1 MPLKYIKLLHTVIFS
16 PIQNQYN
23 EYTTFWLLI
32 KKIPIRCKS
41 VYWPVN
47 KSSIYCPLSKCWP
60 MHLLYWFNKSPDIDV
75 TLSKHLPDS
84 WLSRKRMIKTLNG
97 YLSGKI
103 EWENFRSM
111 KVYNKTVIDW
121 LFGQQQ
127 FCWPRMNL
135 LPPACGFGQKFRSR
149 VKQRFCCPR
158 TQSITVY
165 YCYEN
170 SNIRD
175 PILELTHFK

>member
-1 MPLKYIKLLHTVIFS
+1 MPLKHIKLLHTVIFS

-32 KKIPIRCKS
+32 KKIPICCKS

-60 MHLLYWFNKSPDIDV
+60 MDLLYWFNKSFDIDV
-75 TLSKHLPDS
+75 TLSKRLPDS

-127 FCWPRMNL
+127 FSLTSNEFVAPSLRLRAKVPFSIKTTL
-135 LPPACGFGQKFRSR
+135 LLSSNPFNNCILLLWKF
-149 VKQRFCCPR
+149 
-158 TQSITVY
+158 
-165 YCYEN
+165 
-170 SNIRD
+170 
-175 PILELTHFK
+175 